1 MTAAA
6 TADVSEL
13 MQKPLRQSKMQNETG
28 TISAPVSLTKQE
40 GDKMIP
46 KDARQVLQVGQKL
59 QLKISAWNQA
69 GQGVARYN
77 GIPIFVSAAL
87 PGEIW
92 ETTIT
97 SVKKNYAQAALL
109 KPEKTVEFRTTPRC
123 SHYGVCGSCE
133 LQHMTYAATLR
144 FKTEK
149 VEQACRSIAKLDT
162 TDVLQATLPSPVNQ
176 HYRQK
181 LVYNF
186 TSSAPAEANATN
198 QSQLVD
204 LGFFAPNSHNIIPI
218 RACTAEFSTAGN
230 IRHAVLAT
238 LNCAEIR
245 QAFKRAGVKHLVY
258 KEKSGQG
265 LFKRLMLR
273 SERSNH
279 KVLLTFVLNAAKTAY
294 TPLMAQAFALLA
306 QKLLPSSAAER
317 EVNTGKRAASPDFA
331 ATKESSTVA
340 RDTAAAGIAGIAGI
354 YLNFQPEKSNKIY
367 SDDFLLLAGQAT
379 ITETLHITSKPLLY
393 TIGPGDFFQ
402 INPACADVLFQKAL
416 SCLNLQGSEVVYDL
430 YCGTGSISLALAQQ
444 AKKVIGIEIVKSAC
458 EHAAANAR
466 LNGLSNVEFHC
477 GAAGELFP
485 RLFAQGLLADV
496 VVVDPPRKGLDE
508 QTIRTILQMGAPKV
522 LYISCDPGSL
532 ARDLAKLIAPKI
544 EEQQGQGTVQGA
556 AAGPGR
562 GQSQGTAQV
571 PTYRI
576 ECLKPVDMFPF
587 SEHVETVAFL
597 SKLDVDK
604 HIDVEIK
611 LDELDLTSAESK
623 ASYAQIKEYIL
634 EKFNLKVS
642 TLYIAQIKRKCGIE
656 LREHYNKPKKEKQVI
671 PQCTVEKEEAIMDA
685 LRHFKMINN

>member
-1 MTAAA
+1 MTAAV

-13 MQKPLRQSKMQNETG
+13 RQKPLRQSKMQNETG

-186 TSSAPAEANATN
+186 TSAAPEATATATATATEKKGTN
-198 QSQLVD
+198 QPQLVD

-218 RACTAEFSTAGN
+218 RACTAEFSTAADV
-230 IRHAVLAT
+230 RHAVLAT

-279 KVLLTFVLNAAKTAY
+279 KVVLLTFVLNAAKTAY

-317 EVNTGKRAASPDFA
+317 GVNTGKRAASPDYA
-331 ATKESSTVA
+331 AAKESSTVA
-340 RDTAAAGIAGIAGI
+340 RDTAAAGIAGI

-379 ITETLHITSKPLLY
+379 ITETLHITSKPLFY

-416 SCLNLQGSEVVYDL
+416 SCLKLQGSEVVYDL

-458 EHAAANAR
+458 VHAAANAR

-532 ARDLAKLIAPKI
+532 ARDLAKLTAPKI
-544 EEQQGQGTVQGA
+544 EGQQGQGTGQGPA
-556 AAGPGR
+556 
-562 GQSQGTAQV
+562 
-571 PTYRI
+571 YRI
-576 ECLKPVDMFPF
+576 ECLQPVDMFPF
-587 SEHVETVAFL
+587 SEHTESVAL
-597 SKLDVDK
+597 
-604 HIDVEIK
+604 
-611 LDELDLTSAESK
+611 
-623 ASYAQIKEYIL
+623 
-634 EKFNLKVS
+634 
-642 TLYIAQIKRKCGIE
+642 LYKSR
-656 LREHYNKPKKEKQVI
+656 
-671 PQCTVEKEEAIMDA
+671 
-685 LRHFKMINN
+685 

>member
-1 MTAAA
+1 M

-13 MQKPLRQSKMQNETG
+13 RQKPLRQSKMQNETG

-186 TSSAPAEANATN
+186 TSSAPEATATATEKKGTN
-198 QSQLVD
+198 QPQLVD

-218 RACTAEFSTAGN
+218 RACTAEFSTAADV
-230 IRHAVLAT
+230 RHAVLAT
-238 LNCAEIR
+238 MNCAEIR

-317 EVNTGKRAASPDFA
+317 GVNAGKRAASPDFA
-331 ATKESSTVA
+331 AAKESSTGA
-340 RDTAAAGIAGIAGI
+340 RDTAAAGIAGI

-458 EHAAANAR
+458 VHAAANAR

-532 ARDLAKLIAPKI
+532 ARDLAKLTAQKP

-562 GQSQGTAQV
+562 GQTQGTVQGPA
-571 PTYRI
+571 YRI
-576 ECLKPVDMFPF
+576 ECLQPVDMFPF
-587 SEHVETVAFL
+587 SEHTETVAFL

-623 ASYAQIKEYIL
+623 ATYTQIKQYVL
-634 EKFNLKVS
+634 EKFNLNVS
-642 TLYIAQIKRKCGIE
+642 TLYIAQTKRKYGIE
-656 LREHYNKPKKEKQVI
+656 LSKNYNKSKNAKQVV
-671 PQCTVEKEEAIMDA
+671 PRCPLEKEAAIKDA
-685 LRHFKMINN
+685 LLHFKMISN

>member
-1 MTAAA
+1 
-6 TADVSEL
+6 
-13 MQKPLRQSKMQNETG
+13 MQNETG

-186 TSSAPAEANATN
+186 TSAAPEATATATATATEKKGTN
-198 QSQLVD
+198 QPQLVD

-218 RACTAEFSTAGN
+218 RACTAEFSTAADV
-230 IRHAVLAT
+230 RHAVLAT

-317 EVNTGKRAASPDFA
+317 GVNTGKRAASPDYA
-331 ATKESSTVA
+331 AAKESSTVA
-340 RDTAAAGIAGIAGI
+340 RDTAAAGIAGI

-379 ITETLHITSKPLLY
+379 ITETLHITSKPLFY

-416 SCLNLQGSEVVYDL
+416 SCLKLQGSEVVYDL

-458 EHAAANAR
+458 VHAAANAR

-532 ARDLAKLIAPKI
+532 ARDLAKLTAPKI
-544 EEQQGQGTVQGA
+544 EGQQGQGTGQGA

-562 GQSQGTAQV
+562 GQTQGTGQGPA
-571 PTYRI
+571 YRI
-576 ECLKPVDMFPF
+576 ECLQPVDMFPF
-587 SEHVETVAFL
+587 SEHTETVAFL

-623 ASYAQIKEYIL
+623 ATYTQIKQYVL
-634 EKFNLKVS
+634 EKFNLNVS
-642 TLYIAQIKRKCGIE
+642 TLYIAQTKRKYGIE
-656 LREHYNKPKKEKQVI
+656 LSKNYNKSKNAKQVVTRC
-671 PQCTVEKEEAIMDA
+671 PLEKEAAIKDA
-685 LRHFKMINN
+685 LLHFKMISN

>member
-1 MTAAA
+1 MRPSVAGKSADCIKTAEFTRQLTAAA

-186 TSSAPAEANATN
+186 TSAAPEATATATATATEKKGTN
-198 QSQLVD
+198 QPQLVD

-218 RACTAEFSTAGN
+218 RACTAEFSTAADV
-230 IRHAVLAT
+230 RHAVLAT

-317 EVNTGKRAASPDFA
+317 GVNTGKRAASPDFA
-331 ATKESSTVA
+331 AAKESSTGA
-340 RDTAAAGIAGIAGI
+340 RDTAAAGIAGI

-458 EHAAANAR
+458 VHAAANAR

-477 GAAGELFP
+477 GAAGDLFP

-532 ARDLAKLIAPKI
+532 ARDLAKLTAQKP
-544 EEQQGQGTVQGA
+544 EEQQGQAPQGVGA
-556 AAGPGR
+556 EQAVPGPGR
-562 GQSQGTAQV
+562 GQTQGTGQGPA
-571 PTYRI
+571 YRI
-576 ECLKPVDMFPF
+576 ECLQPVDMFPF
-587 SEHVETVAFL
+587 SEHTESVAL
-597 SKLDVDK
+597 
-604 HIDVEIK
+604 
-611 LDELDLTSAESK
+611 
-623 ASYAQIKEYIL
+623 
-634 EKFNLKVS
+634 
-642 TLYIAQIKRKCGIE
+642 LYKSR
-656 LREHYNKPKKEKQVI
+656 
-671 PQCTVEKEEAIMDA
+671 
-685 LRHFKMINN
+685 